1 MPTRPLAPLLCLAL
15 LAPAATSAGPLAP
28 AKASDLVAVYTKG
41 DGACPVAGRPFDTR
55 VMPDGTEVPFAI
67 PPKKVFVITSLQ
79 FTFESSSPPNHHATP
94 TVSLQAAGAA
104 VGVPLLVGSA
114 VTDAEGGGSG
124 SVVVPNGVTVRSGTI
139 CLAVGSSQN
148 GILHGF
154 FAKDK

>member
-1 MPTRPLAPLLCLAL
+1 MLTRIVALGLAL
-15 LAPAATSAGPLAP
+15 LLPHVAHAAALAP

-41 DGACPVAGRPFDTR
+41 NGDCPVAGRPFDTR
-55 VMPDGTEVPFAI
+55 VMPDGTEVPFVI

-94 TVSLQAAGAA
+94 TVSLQTGAP

-114 VTDAEGGGSG
+114 LTDAEGDGSG

-139 CLAVGSSQN
+139 CLAVGESAT
-148 GILHGF
+148 GVLHGF